1 MIIYKTNEELQTF
14 SEQRKE
20 RASQLLEKSVP
31 ERVDDTTYLVP
42 SSDGSKKYRVSHIDT
57 YSCECAD
64 YLSRCKGNGLY
75 CKHIQSIILFNKL
88 KNKVEMDDF
97 DIDSITDEKICPK
110 CKSENISKYG
120 VRKNKSGTKQR
131 HKCHNCFAVFVLDPL
146 KGVKG
151 NARMVCLA
159 MDLQFKGCSYRDI
172 QNTIYQSFGLKL
184 HHETIRRWNNRF
196 MGRINSYVS
205 TLKPQTSEKMH
216 IDEQVIQVGKEN
228 VWCWNALDN
237 KTRFLLAQQ
246 LTKTRT
252 IENAREIMQRAKQVI
267 SQRPKEIATDKG
279 QFYKEAVRKEFGG
292 VGGRGRR
299 HLNIARTQNL
309 PRKTSDHLTTKRDN
323 QIIERYHGTFRER
336 DKVIRG
342 LKNDATAEQYMEN
355 WKTYYNFV
363 KPHMT
368 FNGLTPSEVAGIS
381 IGNERNRL
389 LSLIK
394 LSATT

>member
-1 MIIYKTNEELQTF
+1 MIIYKTNEELKAF

-20 RASQLLEKSVP
+20 RASELLNNVVP
-31 ERVDDTTYLVP
+31 EKVDETTYVVP
-42 SSDGSKKYRVSHIDT
+42 SSDGSKKYKVSHIDT
-57 YSCECAD
+57 YSCECPD
-64 YLSRCKGNGLY
+64 FVQRCKGQGIY
-75 CKHIQSIILFNKL
+75 CKHINAIILFNKL

-110 CKSENISKYG
+110 CKSENITKFG

-131 HKCHNCFAVFVLDPL
+131 YKCHNCFTVVVLDPL
-146 KGVKG
+146 KGIKG

-159 MDLQFKGCSYRDI
+159 MDMYYKGNSLRDI
-172 QNTIYQSFGLKL
+172 QNTIYTSFGLKL

-196 MGRINSYVS
+196 MGRINNYVA

-228 VWCWNALDN
+228 VWCWNAMDN

-246 LTKTRT
+246 LTKVRT
-252 IENAREIMQRAKQVI
+252 IEDARGIMQKAKTVI

-279 QFYKEAVRKEFGG
+279 KFYPEAVRKEFGG
-292 VGGRGRR
+292 VGGHGRQYIG
-299 HLNIARTQNL
+299 IARTANR
-309 PRKTSDHLTTKRDN
+309 PHKSGHHLTKKRDN

-342 LKNDATAEQYMEN
+342 LKSDTTAEQYLTN
-355 WKTYYNFV
+355 WRTFYNFV

-381 IGNERNRL
+381 IGNDRNRWM
-389 LSLIK
+389 SLIK
-394 LSATT
+394 LSQ

>member
-1 MIIYKTNEELQTF
+1 MIIYKTNEELKAF

-20 RASQLLEKSVP
+20 RASMLLNNAVP
-31 ERVDDTTYLVP
+31 ERIDETTYIVP
-42 SSDGSKKYRVSHIDT
+42 SSDGTKKYRVSHIDT

-64 YLSRCKGNGLY
+64 YLSRCKGQGLY
-75 CKHIQSIILFNKL
+75 CKHINAIILFNKL
-88 KNKVEMDDF
+88 KNKVDMDDF
-97 DIDSITDEKICPK
+97 DVDSITDEKVCPK
-110 CKSENISKYG
+110 CKSENIIKKG
-120 VRKNKSGTKQR
+120 IRHNKSGNKQGY
-131 HKCHNCFAVFVLDPL
+131 NCRECGAFFVLDPL

-151 NARMVCLA
+151 NARIVCLA
-159 MDLQFKGCSYRDI
+159 MDMYYKGNSLRDI
-172 QNTIYQSFGLKL
+172 QNTIYTSFGLKL

-216 IDEQVIQVGKEN
+216 IDEQVVKIKGVN
-228 VWCWNALDN
+228 TWCWNALDN

-246 LTKTRT
+246 LTKVRT
-252 IENAREIMQRAKQVI
+252 IEDARGIMQKAKAVI

-279 QFYKEAVRKEFGG
+279 KFYIEAVRKEFGG

-299 HLNIARTQNL
+299 HLDIARTANV
-309 PRKTSDHLTTKRDN
+309 PRKSGDHLTKKRDN

-342 LKNDATAEQYMEN
+342 LKSDASAEVYMEN

-368 FNGLTPSEVAGIS
+368 FKGLTPSEVAGIS
-381 IGNERNRL
+381 IGQDRNRL

-394 LSATT
+394 LSVE